1 MSVVNRGILLLLFCA
16 LFFYSGQLVASPGPT
31 EVLRPTLE
39 GMIDIIQDPSLA
51 GAENKMARRE
61 KVMHLAGQGFNF
73 TEMSKRALGKT
84 WRGLNQEQRDHFQML
99 FIKLLENAYIGKL
112 EAYSGQKTIYRAE
125 RIKGNKAAVATV
137 VESND
142 MAPFS
147 VSYVML
153 NSGAG
158 WQVYDLNIE
167 GVSFLRNY
175 REQFKSILR
184 KDKFVG
190 LVKVL
195 EDKNATFNKE
205 EK

>member
-1 MSVVNRGILLLLFCA
+1 MNIRRLLPLVVGILLF
-16 LFFYSGQLVASPGPT
+16 SGQLTFASPGPT

-51 GAENKMARRE
+51 GAENKISRRE
-61 KVMHLAGQGFNF
+61 KVMFLAAQGFDF

-84 WRGLNQEQRDHFQML
+84 WRKLDLNQRQHFEEL
-99 FIKLLENAYIGKL
+99 FTKLLENAYIGKL
-112 EAYSGQKTIYRAE
+112 EGYSGQEIVYKDE
-125 RIKGNKAAVATV
+125 RIKGKKAAVATV
-137 VESND
+137 VKNSGT
-142 MAPFS
+142 APFS

-153 NSGAG
+153 YNKIG

-184 KDKFVG
+184 KDKFPG

-195 EDKNATFNKE
+195 EKKNASFDVEGKQ
-205 EK
+205 